1 MGIEV
6 PMKNPLSLPL
16 VLAALTA
23 VVGSASR
30 LNGQQ
35 SPSEDSFP
43 SSEWT
48 AAVALP
54 FGLIARPEPAPGFA
68 PMMRRISST
77 HRCVAISM
85 GIGGA
90 VGLGIGWLATET
102 VSAAWFVSG
111 GALLGL
117 LVGAPFCWDW
127 W

>member
-1 MGIEV
+1 
-6 PMKNPLSLPL
+6 MKNPFSLPVVL
-16 VLAALTA
+16 VAIMA
-23 VVGSASR
+23 VVGSASG
-30 LNGQQ
+30 LDGQQ
-35 SPSEDSFP
+35 IATEDSFP

-48 AAVALP
+48 PAVALP
-54 FGLIARPEPAPGFA
+54 FGVLASPERTPGFV

-102 VSAAWFVSG
+102 ISAAWFVSG
-111 GALLGL
+111 GALVGL
-117 LVGAPFCWDW
+117 LIGAPFCWDW